1 VKRRVAT
8 VVALI
13 VCTSCLV
20 GSGWIY
26 RRAIVWQRT
35 HDLQPLVLPISLNPG
50 TITTPE
56 IRTDIDHDYDIVI
69 DFQGL
74 SVQIKKDRCL
84 IGGDTDTPGSCEG
97 FPSLID
103 VSWKLFE
110 GDKMISEGQSEKNP
124 GAVWSDT
131 VERSIGKFQGRE
143 GHRYKLILE
152 IKKDASSLNTAN
164 PKLKVQVPR
173 GLWEDYGAGIFIE
186 KAEAGILA
194 IIGVLILVGTFFLG
208 SFKARSGGSTTR

>member
-8 VVALI
+8 VVALL
-13 VCTSCLV
+13 VCASCLV

-26 RRAIVWQRT
+26 RRASVWERT
-35 HDLQPLVLPISLNPG
+35 HNLQPLVLPISLNLG

-56 IRTDIDHDYDIVI
+56 VKTDIDHDYDIVI

-74 SVQIKKDRCL
+74 SAQSKKDRCL
-84 IGGDTDTPGSCEG
+84 LGGDTDAPGSCEG

-103 VSWKLFE
+103 ISWKLFE
-110 GDKMISEGQSEKNP
+110 GDKMISEGQSVKNP
-124 GAVWSDT
+124 GASWSDT
-131 VERSIGKFQGRE
+131 VERSIGKFEGHA

-164 PKLKVQVPR
+164 PRLKVQVPH

-186 KAEAGILA
+186 KAEAGVLA
-194 IIGVLILVGTFFLG
+194 MIGVLILVGTFFLG
-208 SFKARSGGSTTR
+208 GFKSRSGGSTTR

>member
-8 VVALI
+8 VVALL
-13 VCTSCLV
+13 VCMSCLV

-26 RRAIVWQRT
+26 RRAGVWERT
-35 HDLQPLVLPISLNPG
+35 HNLQPLVLPISLNPG

-56 IRTDIDHDYDIVI
+56 IRTDLDHNYDIVI
-69 DFQGL
+69 DFQRL
-74 SVQIKKDRCL
+74 SIQSKKDRCL

-103 VSWKLFE
+103 ISWKVFE

-124 GAVWSDT
+124 GASWSAT
-131 VERSIGKFQGRE
+131 VERSIGKFEGHA

-164 PKLKVQVPR
+164 PRLKVQVPR
-173 GLWEDYGAGIFIE
+173 GLWEDYAAGIIIE
-186 KAEAGILA
+186 KAEASILA
-194 IIGVLILVGTFFLG
+194 IIGVLILVGAFLLG
-208 SFKARSGGSTTR
+208 RFKSRSGGSKTP